1 LKPKVSI
8 IIPTY
13 NRAHYLRSSIDSALA
28 QDYSN
33 LEIIISNNAST
44 DNTSEVVTAYLGD
57 TRVKHFRNATNIGMY
72 PNQRKALY
80 EYATGDWALML
91 DDDDYLLD
99 RSYITKAMELAEND
113 KDLVLI
119 HANCRTLHED
129 SGHYKD
135 TDKQL
140 PAVVDGKWMF
150 INYKYAVIGKN
161 NYDKLTVL
169 FNRNLAQTLDFFNDH
184 IPSGDRESFLKISL
198 HGKIAFVNSVV
209 AVYRLHGSNASA
221 AAGDINSYFDNL
233 KAVTG
238 PYEHARKLKVFSEKK
253 LEKWKR
259 RMIRESAAIAFIG
272 SMLRGEKK
280 TSKEF
285 LRRLYC
291 EYPFALTI
299 IFNIFNPRVFAKLM
313 LKKVLRNNQ

>member
-1 LKPKVSI
+1 MKPKVSI

-28 QDYSN
+28 QDYTD

-44 DNTSEVVTAYLGD
+44 DNTSEVITTYLSD
-57 TRVKHFRNATNIGMY
+57 KRVKHFRNATNIGMY

-80 EYATGDWALML
+80 EYATGDWAIML

-99 RSYITKAMELAEND
+99 CSYITRAMRLVEND
-113 KDLVLI
+113 KDIVLI
-119 HANCRTLHED
+119 HANCRTLHEN
-129 SGHYKD
+129 SGHYND

-150 INYKYAVIGKN
+150 MNYKYAVIGKI

-169 FNRNLAQTLDFFNDH
+169 FNRKLALTLDFFNDH

-198 HGKIAFVNSVV
+198 HGKIAFVDSVV

-221 AAGDINSYFDNL
+221 TADINSYFDNL
-233 KAVTG
+233 KAVTS
-238 PYEHARKLKVFSEKK
+238 PYEYARKLKVFSGKK

-259 RMIRESAAIAFIG
+259 RMIRESAAIVFIG
-272 SMLRGEKK
+272 GVLSGEKK
-280 TSKEF
+280 MSKDF
-285 LRRLYC
+285 LPRLYR
-291 EYPFALTI
+291 EYPFTWTI
-299 IFNIFNPRVFAKLM
+299 ILNIFKPRVFAKLM
-313 LKKVLRNNQ
+313 LKKILRKNQ